1 MVPIFICSRCFIENE
16 CFFSP
21 IIPKDSLLWKGIPLF
36 HVGVFA
42 PDFSG
47 QLYFVLGQGLGD
59 HVNGFRVLREIQAR
73 FPMAQCIVYADR
85 RWQELVVRLKN
96 IEIRWFPKAK
106 DVLSRDG
113 TNNPYD
119 QAQETIRREIRKFRK
134 SAYLAYAH
142 FPMPDRYARRETTL
156 EATARSIG
164 LSLKEAARPYLPVAP
179 EDLAW
184 AEGYLK
190 EHGLEAGK
198 FVLVSPY
205 SWENKRWG
213 KENFSRLIDLLRDR
227 LHLRSVV
234 VSYPEIGPFDNPG
247 VVLAYNL
254 SLGQISGLMQL
265 AGLYIGLDSGPSH
278 MAAFFDLPVIV
289 VFIEKRTFPFEVRPL
304 TPSGLYVVE
313 SFFST
318 RSMPNVET
326 VLGAVTVLLSSKK
339 KSPIPECPMCTKPM
353 QYVLG
358 EANPGA
364 LRLMCSCGLSFEH
377 DITSTGRVEKN
388 TSFPERNFLEENDYN
403 FAKQSWTPESL
414 RSVQSSIEK
423 NAPERVNF
431 LLGKPDKKEWGAGD
445 FPPGS
450 LDIRPDSIW
459 EWMWRKGYRIERIDL
474 SQDRTR
480 FSFSRGK
487 GENRHHRNPARIR
500 IPWGNTLLA
509 STEFQYLR
517 WFSYGTWGT
526 PASLV
531 GIVKGQAELSAWP
544 KEIRGC
550 AWTAFLAQKSMRSL
564 RWLIKGFFW
573 GLKRQK

>member
-1 MVPIFICSRCFIENE
+1 MRCFIENAD
-16 CFFSP
+16 FFTP
-21 IIPKDSLLWKGIPLF
+21 IIPEKPLVWKGIPLF
-36 HVGVFA
+36 HVEFF
-42 PDFSG
+42 PSDFSG
-47 QLYFVLGQGLGD
+47 RIYFVLGQGLGD

-73 FPMAQCIVYADR
+73 FPKAHCIVYADR

-119 QAQETIRREIRKFRK
+119 QAHETIRREIRRFRK
-134 SAYLAYAH
+134 SSYLAYAH

-164 LSLKEAARPYLPVAP
+164 LPLKEAARPYLPVAP

-190 EHGLEAGK
+190 EHALEADK

-213 KENFSRLIDLLRDR
+213 KENFSLLIDALRDR
-227 LHLRSVV
+227 FHLRAVV
-234 VSYPEIGPFDNPG
+234 VSYPEIGRFDNPG

-278 MAAFFDLPVIV
+278 MAAFFDLPVVV

-318 RSMPNVET
+318 QSMPMVET

-339 KSPIPECPMCTKPM
+339 KFPIPECPMCAKPM
-353 QYVLG
+353 QYVLCA
-358 EANPGA
+358 ANPGS

-377 DITSTGRVEKN
+377 DITSKGRVEKK
-388 TSFPERNFLEENDYN
+388 TSFPEKNFLEENGYN
-403 FAKQSWTPESL
+403 FAELSWTPESL
-414 RSVQSSIEK
+414 RSLETGIEN
-423 NAPERVNF
+423 NAPERVSF
-431 LLGKPDKKEWGAGD
+431 LLSKTDNKGWEVRGL
-445 FPPGS
+445 PPGS
-450 LDIRPDSIW
+450 LDIRPDSVW
-459 EWMWRKGYRIERIDL
+459 EWMWRKGYRLERIDL
-474 SQDRTR
+474 SHDKTR

-487 GENRHHRNPARIR
+487 EESLHHRNPGRFP
-500 IPWGNTLLA
+500 IPWGNTLLIA
-509 STEFQYLR
+509 TEFQYLR

-526 PASLV
+526 PGSLV

-544 KEIRGC
+544 TEIRGC
-550 AWTAFLAQKSMRSL
+550 AWTAFLAQKSMRSF